1 MRASNCIIRVSA
13 RSSSTTHSERVMVN
27 VSIEADRVRFEV
39 EGWDKLWA
47 LKSQLEIPLAHIRSV
62 RADPEPARGWWHGV
76 RLPGTQIPGLLT
88 AGSFYQSGGFVF
100 YDVHDPE
107 RTVVIELD
115 HEHYQRLVIEV
126 ENPADVDRK
135 STRL

>member
-1 MRASNCIIRVSA
+1 
-13 RSSSTTHSERVMVN
+13 MVT
-27 VSIEADRVRFEV
+27 VTVQGDRVRFEV

-47 LKSQLEIPLAHIRSV
+47 LKSQLEIPLTHIRSV
-62 RADPEPARGWWHGV
+62 RADPEPARGWWHGL

-126 ENPADVDRK
+126 ADTANVVETLRSAIATEPPTK
-135 STRL
+135 R

>member
-1 MRASNCIIRVSA
+1 
-13 RSSSTTHSERVMVN
+13 MVR

-47 LKSQLEIPLAHIRSV
+47 LKSSLEIPLAHILSV
-62 RADPEPARGWWHGV
+62 RIDPEPARGWWHGL
-76 RLPGTQIPGLLT
+76 RLPGTQIPGILT
-88 AGSFYQSGGFVF
+88 AGTFYQSDGAVF

-107 RTVVIELD
+107 RTIVLELD

-126 ENPADVDRK
+126 HDPAATVDTIR
-135 STRL
+135 SALAVQQN

>member
-1 MRASNCIIRVSA
+1 MVSVVV
-13 RSSSTTHSERVMVN
+13 EG
-27 VSIEADRVRFEV
+27 DRVRFEV

-47 LKSQLEIPLAHIRSV
+47 LKSRLEIPLAHIQSV
-62 RADPEPARGWWHGV
+62 RADPEPARGWWHGL

-88 AGSFYQSGGFVF
+88 AGSFYQHGGFVF

-126 ENPADVDRK
+126 ENPDDVVA
-135 STRL
+135 RLRSAIANAPTNKR

>member
-1 MRASNCIIRVSA
+1 
-13 RSSSTTHSERVMVN
+13 MVN
-27 VSIEADRVRFEV
+27 VIVRGDRVRFEV
-39 EGWDKLWA
+39 EGWDQLWA
-47 LKSQLEIPLAHIRSV
+47 LKSQLEIPLAHIRGV
-62 RADPEPARGWWHGV
+62 RADPEPARGWWHGL

-126 ENPADVDRK
+126 ANPADVVTMLR
-135 STRL
+135 SAIATAPPTVR

>member
-1 MRASNCIIRVSA
+1 
-13 RSSSTTHSERVMVN
+13 MVN
-27 VSIEADRVRFEV
+27 VVVEGDRVRFEV

-47 LKSQLEIPLAHIRSV
+47 VKSQLEIPLTHVRAV

-126 ENPADVDRK
+126 ASPADVVETLR
-135 STRL
+135 SAIATAASVTR

>member
-1 MRASNCIIRVSA
+1 MVS
-13 RSSSTTHSERVMVN
+13 VV
-27 VSIEADRVRFEV
+27 IQGDRVRFEV

-47 LKSQLEIPLAHIRSV
+47 LKSQLEIPVAHIRAV
-62 RADPEPARGWWHGV
+62 RADPEPARGWWHGL

-88 AGSFYQSGGFVF
+88 AGSFYQSDGFVF

-126 ENPADVDRK
+126 ANPADVVETLR
-135 STRL
+135 SAIATAPPNER

>member
-1 MRASNCIIRVSA
+1 
-13 RSSSTTHSERVMVN
+13 MVD
-27 VSIEADRVRFEV
+27 VIVHGDRVRFEV

-62 RADPEPARGWWHGV
+62 RADPEPARGWWHGL

-126 ENPADVDRK
+126 ASPTDVVETL
-135 STRL
+135 SSAIGSAPSNEGQ

>member
-1 MRASNCIIRVSA
+1 
-13 RSSSTTHSERVMVN
+13 MVN
-27 VSIEADRVRFEV
+27 VVVEGDRVRFEV

-47 LKSQLEIPLAHIRSV
+47 LKSQLEIPLTHIRAA

-115 HEHYQRLVIEV
+115 HERYQRLVIEV
-126 ENPADVDRK
+126 ASPADVVETLR
-135 STRL
+135 SAIATTASVTH

>member
-1 MRASNCIIRVSA
+1 
-13 RSSSTTHSERVMVN
+13 MVN
-27 VSIEADRVRFEV
+27 VVVQGDRVRFEV
-39 EGWDKLWA
+39 EGWDQLWA
-47 LKSQLEIPLAHIRSV
+47 LKSQLEIPLAHIRGV

-126 ENPADVDRK
+126 ANPTDVVATLR
-135 STRL
+135 SAIATASPNER

>member
-1 MRASNCIIRVSA
+1 
-13 RSSSTTHSERVMVN
+13 MVN
-27 VSIEADRVRFEV
+27 VVVEGDRVRFEV

-47 LKSQLEIPLAHIRSV
+47 VKSQLEIPLTHIQSARV
-62 RADPEPARGWWHGV
+62 DPEPARGWWHGV
-76 RLPGTQIPGLLT
+76 RVPGTQIPGLLT

-107 RTVVIELD
+107 RTIVVELD

-126 ENPADVDRK
+126 ESPADVVDTLR
-135 STRL
+135 SAIATRATR

>member
-1 MRASNCIIRVSA
+1 
-13 RSSSTTHSERVMVN
+13 MVN
-27 VSIEADRVRFEV
+27 VIVRGDRVQFEV
-39 EGWDKLWA
+39 EGWDQLWA
-47 LKSQLEIPLAHIRSV
+47 LKSQLEIPLAHIRGV

-126 ENPADVDRK
+126 ANPADVVTTLR
-135 STRL
+135 SAIATVPPNGR

>member
-1 MRASNCIIRVSA
+1 MVSVVV
-13 RSSSTTHSERVMVN
+13 EG
-27 VSIEADRVRFEV
+27 DRVRFEV

-47 LKSQLEIPLAHIRSV
+47 LKSRLEIPLAHIQSV
-62 RADPEPARGWWHGV
+62 RADPEPARGWWHGL

-88 AGSFYQSGGFVF
+88 AGSFYQHGGFVF

-115 HEHYQRLVIEV
+115 HEHYRRLVIEV
-126 ENPADVDRK
+126 ENPGDVVE
-135 STRL
+135 RLRSAMAGAPPNERRS